1 MSRLHHGH
9 AAFHLNHRQSKRSH
23 LESMMDQLP
32 NLSRRDNTCGKDDK
46 AVQCAKPAESN
57 SITIPVVL
65 AVVYVLSSKI
75 AFMMADLWSRIPV
88 VSAVILF
95 LYLHRRHVRKQRQED
110 ANDPHKS
117 LDFGITMANAGASK
131 KSHSGGAETTE
142 LGTEKSLR
150 RDRYVSMD
158 MGPGSPYIL
167 PPGLQGSR
175 ESLHS
180 LSRNMNTTDDPYR
193 PATSH
198 ASPDSPHSYP
208 RSRGFGDDSSSLASG
223 RYANENMNQNLL
235 GNAQGISRSTPPSV
249 HSPQQVNPVVPA
261 IRAPETQPARKPFTT
276 SNAGPSLSAPVQL
289 DPRNSYM
296 GKDSAD
302 IQKSNHYLGPLIHS
316 REPSADLHPQSPDP
330 APSNTPLV
338 STSAPT
344 LQKTS
349 SRKSPPPKIITT
361 SAPSRPPRLQSL
373 KAPTVPIYEGKS
385 FDDTNDYGDTFK
397 LTPPSPR
404 QPPMPPKNNTRHN
417 QSQERMPLEDDY
429 HIRELHAPLGVH
441 DSRRVSMGVRPLP
454 PDDPTDNPEQ
464 RANRIR
470 SFYKE
475 YFDDSKS
482 APSAPAGAYVED
494 YDQNY
499 QGDKGEYVAA
509 QPQFAV
515 PYARRA
521 MTPPPRAPPRFQGG
535 ARHQQSFSGSGR
547 SMTPGLRPFSPA
559 SSRQFGPSGRGS
571 PRPNLPPPSPLRILP
586 TPHLM
591 KEDAFALPT
600 DFAPP
605 NSYKDRAAGRPES
618 PLGGLRPY
626 SPMVP
631 AHLPLASSFDD
642 LSVMP
647 SP

>member
-1 MSRLHHGH
+1 
-9 AAFHLNHRQSKRSH
+9 
-23 LESMMDQLP
+23 MDHLP
-32 NLSRRDNTCGKDDK
+32 NLSRRDNTCGVDDK

-65 AVVYVLSSKI
+65 AVVYVFFPKTELI
-75 AFMMADLWSRIPV
+75 IADLYSRIPV
-88 VSAVILF
+88 ISALVLF
-95 LYLHRRHVRKQRQED
+95 FYLHRRHIRKQRQED

-117 LDFGITMANAGASK
+117 LDFGMTMANAGASK
-131 KSHSGGAETTE
+131 KGQSGGAETTE
-142 LGTEKSLR
+142 LGTEKSSR
-150 RDRYVSMD
+150 RDRYVSLD

-180 LSRNMNTTDDPYR
+180 LSRNMNSTDDPYR

-198 ASPDSPHSYP
+198 ASPDSSHSYP
-208 RSRGFGDDSSSLASG
+208 RSRGVGDDSSSLSSG

-235 GNAQGISRSTPPSV
+235 GNAQGMSRTTPPSV
-249 HSPQQVNPVVPA
+249 HSPSQGNPVVPA
-261 IRAPETQPARKPFTT
+261 IRSPKTQPARKPLTI
-276 SNAGPSLSAPVQL
+276 SDGGPGLSAPLQL
-289 DPRNSYM
+289 DPRDSYM

-302 IQKSNHYLGPLIHS
+302 IRKSNNYLGPLINS
-316 REPSADLHPQSPDP
+316 REPSTDLNPQSPDL
-330 APSNTPLV
+330 APSNAISV
-338 STSAPT
+338 SSSPPT
-344 LQKTS
+344 LQQTS
-349 SRKSPPPKIITT
+349 SRKSPPPGIITT

-373 KAPTVPIYEGKS
+373 KALTTPIYKGKS
-385 FDDTNDYGDTFK
+385 LDDTNDYGDTFK
-397 LTPPSPR
+397 LTPPSPG
-404 QPPMPPKNNTRHN
+404 QPPMPPKSEIGHN
-417 QSQERMPLEDDY
+417 PSQERMSSEDEY
-429 HIRELHAPLGVH
+429 SIREIREPLGVH
-441 DSRRVSMGVRPLP
+441 DGQRLSMGVRPLP

-475 YFDDSKS
+475 YFDDSKQ
-482 APSAPAGAYVED
+482 APPASSAPAGAYVED

-499 QGDKGEYVAA
+499 PGDKGGYMSA
-509 QPQFAV
+509 QPQFAI

-521 MTPPPRAPPRFQGG
+521 MTPPPRAPPRFQGA
-535 ARHQQSFSGSGR
+535 ARHQQTFSGSGR
-547 SMTPGLRPFSPA
+547 SMAPGPRSFSPA
-559 SSRQFGPSGRGS
+559 SFRQFGPSGRGS
-571 PRPNLPPPSPLRILP
+571 PRPNIPPPSPLRILP

-591 KEDAFALPT
+591 KEDAFALPI

-605 NSYKDRAAGRPES
+605 TSYKDRAAGRPES

-631 AHLPLASSFDD
+631 AHVPLASSFDD
-642 LSVMP
+642 LSLMP

>member
-1 MSRLHHGH
+1 MARLRHGH
-9 AAFHLNHRQSKRSH
+9 AASHLSHQQPKRSH
-23 LESMMDQLP
+23 LESMIDQIP
-32 NLSRRDNTCGKDDK
+32 HLSRRDNTCGEDDK

-57 SITIPVVL
+57 SITIPIVL
-65 AVVYVLSSKI
+65 AVVYVFSYKMV
-75 AFMMADLWSRIPV
+75 FMMADLHSRIPV
-88 VSAVILF
+88 VSALILF
-95 LYLHRRHVRKQRQED
+95 IYLHRRHVRRQRQED

-117 LDFGITMANAGASK
+117 LDFGMTMANAGASK
-131 KSHSGGAETTE
+131 KGHSGVSETTE
-142 LGTEKSLR
+142 LGTEKASR

-158 MGPGSPYIL
+158 IGPGSPYIL

-198 ASPDSPHSYP
+198 ASPDSSHSYS
-208 RSRGFGDDSSSLASG
+208 RSRRLGDDSSSLSSG
-223 RYANENMNQNLL
+223 RYPNENMNQNLL
-235 GNAQGISRSTPPSV
+235 GNAQGMSKSTPPSM
-249 HSPQQVNPVVPA
+249 HSPPQSNPVLPA
-261 IRAPETQPARKPFTT
+261 IRSPEKQPARKPLTA
-276 SNAGPSLSAPVQL
+276 SDGGPGLSVPLQI
-289 DPRNSYM
+289 DPRDSYM
-296 GKDSAD
+296 GKDSAY
-302 IQKSNHYLGPLIHS
+302 IRKSNNYLGPLINS
-316 REPSADLHPQSPDP
+316 REPSTDPQSPDS
-330 APSNTPLV
+330 ASNTTSV
-338 STSAPT
+338 SSSPPN
-344 LQKTS
+344 LQQTS

-373 KAPTVPIYEGKS
+373 KAPTTPIYGGKS
-385 FDDTNDYGDTFK
+385 LDDINDYGATFK
-397 LTPPSPR
+397 LTPFSPGE
-404 QPPMPPKNNTRHN
+404 PPMPPKSNIGHNT
-417 QSQERMPLEDDY
+417 SQERVSSEDEY
-429 HIRELHAPLGVH
+429 TIRELHAPLGVH
-441 DSRRVSMGVRPLP
+441 DGRRVSMGVRPLP

-475 YFDDSKS
+475 YFDDSKP
-482 APSAPAGAYVED
+482 APSAAAGAYVED

-499 QGDKGEYVAA
+499 PGDKGEYSAA

-521 MTPPPRAPPRFQGG
+521 MTPPPRAPPRFQGA
-535 ARHQQSFSGSGR
+535 ARHQQTYSGSGR
-547 SMTPGLRPFSPA
+547 SMTPGPRPFSPA

-571 PRPNLPPPSPLRILP
+571 PRANLPPPNPLRILP

-591 KEDAFALPT
+591 KEDSFALPI

-605 NSYKDRAAGRPES
+605 TSYKDRAAGRPES

>member
-1 MSRLHHGH
+1 MARLHHGH
-9 AAFHLNHRQSKRSH
+9 AAFHLNHQQSKRSH
-23 LESMMDQLP
+23 LESMIDQLP
-32 NLSRRDNTCGKDDK
+32 YLSRRDNTCGQDDK

-65 AVVYVLSSKI
+65 AVVYVFSSKTV
-75 AFMMADLWSRIPV
+75 FMMADLYSRIPV
-88 VSAVILF
+88 VSALVLF
-95 LYLHRRHVRKQRQED
+95 IYLHRRHVRKQRQED

-117 LDFGITMANAGASK
+117 LDFGMTIANAGASK
-131 KSHSGGAETTE
+131 KDHSGVTQTTE
-142 LGTEKSLR
+142 LGTEKSSR

-208 RSRGFGDDSSSLASG
+208 RSRGLGDDSSSLSSG

-235 GNAQGISRSTPPSV
+235 GNAQEMSRSTPSSV
-249 HSPQQVNPVVPA
+249 HSPPQGNPVVPI
-261 IRAPETQPARKPFTT
+261 IRSPNSQPAHKPSTT
-276 SNAGPSLSAPVQL
+276 SDGGPSLSAPLQL
-289 DPRNSYM
+289 DPRDSYM
-296 GKDSAD
+296 GKGSAD
-302 IQKSNHYLGPLIHS
+302 IRRSNSYLGPLINS
-316 REPSADLHPQSPDP
+316 KEPSMDLHPRSPDS
-330 APSNTPLV
+330 APSNAPSV
-338 STSAPT
+338 SSPPN
-344 LQKTS
+344 LQQTS

-373 KAPTVPIYEGKS
+373 NAPTAPIYEGKS
-385 FDDTNDYGDTFK
+385 LDDTNDYGDTFK
-397 LTPPSPR
+397 LTPPSPG
-404 QPPMPPKNNTRHN
+404 QPPMPPKGNNRQN
-417 QSQERMPLEDDY
+417 PSQERKSLEGEY
-429 HIRELHAPLGVH
+429 TIRELHAPLGVR
-441 DSRRVSMGVRPLP
+441 DGRRVSMGVRPLP
-454 PDDPTDNPEQ
+454 PDDPADNPEQ

-475 YFDDSKS
+475 YFDDSKP

-494 YDQNY
+494 YDRKY
-499 QGDKGEYVAA
+499 AGDKGEYTAA

-521 MTPPPRAPPRFQGG
+521 MTPPPRAPPRFQG
-535 ARHQQSFSGSGR
+535 ARHQQTFSGSGR
-547 SMTPGLRPFSPA
+547 SMTPGPRPFSPA

-571 PRPNLPPPSPLRILP
+571 PRPNLPPPSPLRVLP

-591 KEDAFALPT
+591 KEDAFALPI

-605 NSYKDRAAGRPES
+605 TSYKDRAAGRPES

>member
-1 MSRLHHGH
+1 MI
-9 AAFHLNHRQSKRSH
+9 
-23 LESMMDQLP
+23 DQLP
-32 NLSRRDNTCGKDDK
+32 ILSRRDNTCGKDDK

-65 AVVYVLSSKI
+65 AVVYVFPSKMMV
-75 AFMMADLWSRIPV
+75 FMMVDLWSRIPV
-88 VSAVILF
+88 VSALVLF
-95 LYLHRRHVRKQRQED
+95 FYLHRRHVRKQRQED

-117 LDFGITMANAGASK
+117 LDFGMTMANAGANK
-131 KSHSGGAETTE
+131 KGHIGVAETPE
-142 LGTEKSLR
+142 LGTEKSSR

-180 LSRNMNTTDDPYR
+180 LSRNMNTIDDPYR

-208 RSRGFGDDSSSLASG
+208 RSRGFGDDSSSLSSG

-235 GNAQGISRSTPPSV
+235 GNAQGMSRTTPPSG
-249 HSPQQVNPVVPA
+249 HSPPQGNPVVPT
-261 IRAPETQPARKPFTT
+261 IRSSETQPARKPLTT
-276 SNAGPSLSAPVQL
+276 SDTDPGLSAPVQL
-289 DPRNSYM
+289 DPRDSYM
-296 GKDSAD
+296 GKDSAN
-302 IQKSNHYLGPLIHS
+302 IRKSNNYLGPLIHS
-316 REPSADLHPQSPDP
+316 RESSADLHPQSSDT
-330 APSNTPLV
+330 ASSNIPPV
-338 STSAPT
+338 SASPPT
-344 LQKTS
+344 LQTS

-373 KAPTVPIYEGKS
+373 KAPAAPIYEGKPS
-385 FDDTNDYGDTFK
+385 DDTNDYGDTFK
-397 LTPPSPR
+397 LTPPSPG
-404 QPPMPPKNNTRHN
+404 QPSLLPKSNIGHN
-417 QSQERMPLEDDY
+417 PGHERMPLGDDY
-429 HIRELHAPLGVH
+429 TIRELHVPLGIH
-441 DSRRVSMGVRPLP
+441 DGRRMSMGVRPLP

-475 YFDDSKS
+475 YFDDSKA

-494 YDQNY
+494 YGHIY
-499 QGDKGEYVAA
+499 PGDEGDYIAA

-521 MTPPPRAPPRFQGG
+521 MTPPPRAPPRFQGA
-535 ARHQQSFSGSGR
+535 ARHQQTFSGSGH
-547 SMTPGLRPFSPA
+547 SMTPGPRPFSPA
-559 SSRQFGPSGRGS
+559 SGRQFGPSGRAS
-571 PRPNLPPPSPLRILP
+571 PRPNQPPPSPLRILP
-586 TPHLM
+586 TPYLM
-591 KEDAFALPT
+591 KEDAFALPI

-605 NSYKDRAAGRPES
+605 TSYKDRAAGRPES
-618 PLGGLRPY
+618 PLGGFRPY

>member
-1 MSRLHHGH
+1 MISAL
-9 AAFHLNHRQSKRSH
+9 
-23 LESMMDQLP
+23 
-32 NLSRRDNTCGKDDK
+32 
-46 AVQCAKPAESN
+46 
-57 SITIPVVL
+57 VL
-65 AVVYVLSSKI
+65 
-75 AFMMADLWSRIPV
+75 F
-88 VSAVILF
+88 F
-95 LYLHRRHVRKQRQED
+95 YLHRRHVRKQRQED

-117 LDFGITMANAGASK
+117 LDFGMTMANAGASK
-131 KSHSGGAETTE
+131 KGHSGGAETTE
-142 LGTEKSLR
+142 LGTEKSSR

-180 LSRNMNTTDDPYR
+180 LSRNMNSTDDPYR

-208 RSRGFGDDSSSLASG
+208 RSRGVGDDSSSLSSG

-235 GNAQGISRSTPPSV
+235 GNAQGMSRTTPPSV
-249 HSPQQVNPVVPA
+249 HSQSQGNPVVPA
-261 IRAPETQPARKPFTT
+261 IRSPETQPARKPLTI
-276 SNAGPSLSAPVQL
+276 SDGGPGLSAPLQL
-289 DPRNSYM
+289 DPRDSYM

-302 IQKSNHYLGPLIHS
+302 IRKSNNYLGPLINS
-316 REPSADLHPQSPDP
+316 REPSTDLHPRSPDP
-330 APSNTPLV
+330 APSNATSV
-338 STSAPT
+338 SASPPT
-344 LQKTS
+344 LQQTS

-373 KAPTVPIYEGKS
+373 KAPTTPIYVGKS
-385 FDDTNDYGDTFK
+385 LDDTINYGDTFK
-397 LTPPSPR
+397 LTPPSPG
-404 QPPMPPKNNTRHN
+404 QPPMPPKSKIGHN
-417 QSQERMPLEDDY
+417 PSQERMSSEDEY
-429 HIRELHAPLGVH
+429 SISEIRPPLGVH
-441 DSRRVSMGVRPLP
+441 DGQRLSMGVRPLP

-475 YFDDSKS
+475 YFDDSKPAPP

-499 QGDKGEYVAA
+499 PGDKEGYIAA
-509 QPQFAV
+509 QPQFAI

-521 MTPPPRAPPRFQGG
+521 MTPPPRAPPRFQGA
-535 ARHQQSFSGSGR
+535 ARHQQTFSGSGR
-547 SMTPGLRPFSPA
+547 SMAQGPQSFSPA

-571 PRPNLPPPSPLRILP
+571 PRPNIPPPSPLRILP

-591 KEDAFALPT
+591 KEDAFALPI

-605 NSYKDRAAGRPES
+605 TSYKDRAAGRPES
-618 PLGGLRPY
+618 PLGGLRQY

-631 AHLPLASSFDD
+631 AHVPLASSFDD
-642 LSVMP
+642 LSLMP

>member
-1 MSRLHHGH
+1 MISAL
-9 AAFHLNHRQSKRSH
+9 
-23 LESMMDQLP
+23 
-32 NLSRRDNTCGKDDK
+32 
-46 AVQCAKPAESN
+46 
-57 SITIPVVL
+57 VL
-65 AVVYVLSSKI
+65 
-75 AFMMADLWSRIPV
+75 F
-88 VSAVILF
+88 F
-95 LYLHRRHVRKQRQED
+95 YLHRRHVRKQRQED

-117 LDFGITMANAGASK
+117 LDFGMTMENAGASK
-131 KSHSGGAETTE
+131 KGHSGGAETTE
-142 LGTEKSLR
+142 LGTEKSSR

-180 LSRNMNTTDDPYR
+180 LSRNMNSTDDPYR

-208 RSRGFGDDSSSLASG
+208 RSRGVGDDSSSLSSG

-235 GNAQGISRSTPPSV
+235 GNAQGMSRTTPPST
-249 HSPQQVNPVVPA
+249 HSPSHGNPVVPA
-261 IRAPETQPARKPFTT
+261 IRSPETQPARKPLTI
-276 SNAGPSLSAPVQL
+276 SDGGPDLSAPLQL
-289 DPRNSYM
+289 DPRDSYM

-302 IQKSNHYLGPLIHS
+302 IRKSNNYLRPLINS
-316 REPSADLHPQSPDP
+316 REPSTDLHPQSPDP
-330 APSNTPLV
+330 APSNATLV
-338 STSAPT
+338 SSSPPT
-344 LQKTS
+344 LQQTS

-373 KAPTVPIYEGKS
+373 KAPTTPIYEGKS
-385 FDDTNDYGDTFK
+385 LDNTNDYGDTFK

-404 QPPMPPKNNTRHN
+404 QPPMPPKSKVEHN
-417 QSQERMPLEDDY
+417 PSQERMSLEDEY
-429 HIRELHAPLGVH
+429 SIREIRAPLGVH
-441 DSRRVSMGVRPLP
+441 DGQRLSMGVRPLP

-475 YFDDSKS
+475 YFDDSKP

-499 QGDKGEYVAA
+499 PGDKGGYVAA

-521 MTPPPRAPPRFQGG
+521 MTPPPRAPPRFQGA
-535 ARHQQSFSGSGR
+535 ARHQQTFSGSGR
-547 SMTPGLRPFSPA
+547 SMAPGPRSFSPA

-591 KEDAFALPT
+591 KEDAFALPI

-605 NSYKDRAAGRPES
+605 ASYKDRAAGRPES

-631 AHLPLASSFDD
+631 AHVPLASSFDD
-642 LSVMP
+642 LSLMP

>member
-1 MSRLHHGH
+1 M
-9 AAFHLNHRQSKRSH
+9 A
-23 LESMMDQLP
+23 QLP
-32 NLSRRDNTCGKDDK
+32 ILSRRDNICGKDDK

-65 AVVYVLSSKI
+65 AVVYVLSSKMMSL
-75 AFMMADLWSRIPV
+75 MMADLWSRIPV
-88 VSAVILF
+88 ASALVLF
-95 LYLHRRHVRKQRQED
+95 FYLHRRHVRKQRQED

-117 LDFGITMANAGASK
+117 LDFGMTMANAGANK
-131 KSHSGGAETTE
+131 KGHSAVAETPE
-142 LGTEKSLR
+142 LGTEKSSR

-180 LSRNMNTTDDPYR
+180 LSRNMDTTDNPYR

-198 ASPDSPHSYP
+198 ASPDSPHSYL
-208 RSRGFGDDSSSLASG
+208 RSRGFGDDSSSLSSG

-235 GNAQGISRSTPPSV
+235 GNAQGMSRTTPPSG
-249 HSPQQVNPVVPA
+249 HSPPQGNPVVPA
-261 IRAPETQPARKPFTT
+261 IRTPETQPARKPLTT
-276 SNAGPSLSAPVQL
+276 SDAGPGLSAPVQL
-289 DPRNSYM
+289 DPRDSYM
-296 GKDSAD
+296 SKDIAD
-302 IQKSNHYLGPLIHS
+302 IRKSNNYLGPLIHS
-316 REPSADLHPQSPDP
+316 RETSADLHPQSPDT
-330 APSNTPLV
+330 ASSNTPAV
-338 STSAPT
+338 STSPPT
-344 LQKTS
+344 LQNS

-373 KAPTVPIYEGKS
+373 KAPAAPIYEEKS
-385 FDDTNDYGDTFK
+385 LDDSNDYGDTFK
-397 LTPPSPR
+397 ITPPLPR
-404 QPPMPPKNNTRHN
+404 KPPMPPKSNIGHN
-417 QSQERMPLEDDY
+417 PGRERMPLEDDY
-429 HIRELHAPLGVH
+429 TTRELHAPPGVH
-441 DSRRVSMGVRPLP
+441 DSRRMSTGVRPLP

-475 YFDDSKS
+475 YFDDSKAASS
-482 APSAPAGAYVED
+482 APSGAYVED
-494 YDQNY
+494 YDQIY
-499 QGDKGEYVAA
+499 PGDKGDYIAA

-521 MTPPPRAPPRFQGG
+521 MTPPPRAPPRFQGA
-535 ARHQQSFSGSGR
+535 ARHQQTFSGSGR
-547 SMTPGLRPFSPA
+547 SMTPGPRPFSPA
-559 SSRQFGPSGRGS
+559 SGRQFGPSGRGS
-571 PRPNLPPPSPLRILP
+571 PRPNQPPPSPLRILP

-591 KEDAFALPT
+591 KEDSFALPI

-605 NSYKDRAAGRPES
+605 TSYKDRAAGRPES

>member
-1 MSRLHHGH
+1 MI
-9 AAFHLNHRQSKRSH
+9 
-23 LESMMDQLP
+23 DQLP
-32 NLSRRDNTCGKDDK
+32 YLSRRDNTCSEDDK

-57 SITIPVVL
+57 SITIPIVL
-65 AVVYVLSSKI
+65 AVVYVSSYKLV
-75 AFMMADLWSRIPV
+75 FMLADLYSRIPV
-88 VSAVILF
+88 VSALILF
-95 LYLHRRHVRKQRQED
+95 IYLHRRHVRKQRQED

-117 LDFGITMANAGASK
+117 LDFGMTMANAKASK
-131 KSHSGGAETTE
+131 KDHSGVSETAE
-142 LGTEKSLR
+142 LGTEKSSR

-158 MGPGSPYIL
+158 IGPGSPYIL

-208 RSRGFGDDSSSLASG
+208 RSRKFGDDSSSLSSG

-235 GNAQGISRSTPPSV
+235 GNAQGMSRSTPPSM
-249 HSPQQVNPVVPA
+249 HSPPQGNPAVPA
-261 IRAPETQPARKPFTT
+261 IRSPEKQPARKPLTA
-276 SNAGPSLSAPVQL
+276 SDGGPSLSAPLQL
-289 DPRNSYM
+289 DPRDSYM

-302 IQKSNHYLGPLIHS
+302 IRKSNNYLGPLINS
-316 REPSADLHPQSPDP
+316 REPSTDLHPQSPDT
-330 APSNTPLV
+330 APSNTPSV
-338 STSAPT
+338 SSSPPN
-344 LQKTS
+344 LQQTS

-373 KAPTVPIYEGKS
+373 KAPTTPIYGGKS

-397 LTPPSPR
+397 LTPPSPG
-404 QPPMPPKNNTRHN
+404 QPQIPPKSNIGHN
-417 QSQERMPLEDDY
+417 PSQERMSLEDEFT
-429 HIRELHAPLGVH
+429 IGEIHAPLSVH
-441 DSRRVSMGVRPLP
+441 DGRRVSMGVRPLP

-475 YFDDSKS
+475 YFDDSKP
-482 APSAPAGAYVED
+482 APSAPPGAYVED

-499 QGDKGEYVAA
+499 PGDKGEYIAA
-509 QPQFAV
+509 RPQFAV

-521 MTPPPRAPPRFQGG
+521 MTPPPRAPPRFQGA
-535 ARHQQSFSGSGR
+535 ARHQQTYSGSGR
-547 SMTPGLRPFSPA
+547 SMTPGPRPFSPA

-571 PRPNLPPPSPLRILP
+571 PRANLPPPNPLRILP

-591 KEDAFALPT
+591 KEDSFALPI

-605 NSYKDRAAGRPES
+605 TSYKDRAAGRPES